1 MPGPGELLL
10 LCLLL
15 RSGGASGVLRGAA
28 PCLTKVARC
37 LGLSHAL
44 GFRLVLPKLLVP
56 VPSPGGSLRIVV
68 LRVMPEMPQ
77 PHRKRKT
84 V

>member
-15 RSGGASGVLRGAA
+15 RSGGASGVLRRAA

-37 LGLSHAL
+37 LWLSHTL
-44 GFRLVLPKLLVP
+44 GFRLVLPKLPVP
-56 VPSPGGSLRIVV
+56 VPSPCGSLKIVV